1 MRLKLWKLSEYDI
14 VTIRNTAYRFVL
26 GNGSCGGGGLIIGEA
41 MISSLSTKDL
51 EDVTAEWKKRHT
63 DYVIAPY

>member
-1 MRLKLWKLSEYDI
+1 MRSKLWKLSEYDI

-41 MISSLSTKDL
+41 MISSLST